1 MVPWRRLG
9 FKVSPGDKLRMHIV
23 FADYGIKCES
33 FVPAKTLHQNVA
45 KGNLILNKMQSLR

>member
-33 FVPAKTLHQNVA
+33 FVPAKILHQNVA